1 MKLIKWELRVFVW
14 LVGFL
19 LFLFIIMEF
28 PDYNFK
34 RKDKGLHIPF
44 TSYDIENEKESTI
57 QMILEDC
64 GFENIVVDY
73 VQTDSAD
80 KNGYIKL
87 TEGGIILAKH
97 IYDRN
102 VLIARHFTG
111 LGVDEKTAQEDARMI
126 ERFISD
132 TTFNAIR
139 DHQIKNGTE

>member
-1 MKLIKWELRVFVW
+1 
-14 LVGFL
+14 
-19 LFLFIIMEF
+19 MEF

-80 KNGYIKL
+80 KNGYIKS
-87 TEGGIILAKH
+87 
-97 IYDRN
+97 
-102 VLIARHFTG
+102 FTVG
-111 LGVDEKTAQEDARMI
+111 TSNSFTVDECYPENVPIKIIAYKLSED
-126 ERFISD
+126 
-132 TTFNAIR
+132 
-139 DHQIKNGTE
+139 